1 MPVSKREQPILIYLG
16 ERPTA
21 DRRSLSS
28 FDAAIRSRV
37 THEIVLSVTGMT
49 TISISRRDFARL
61 LGAGAAAA
69 AVRPSLSFAK
79 PTQTV
84 TTPLAEG
91 GIVRLSAN
99 ENPYGP
105 SP

>member
-1 MPVSKREQPILIYLG
+1 MPTSKREEAVSICVG
-16 ERPTA
+16 GTA
-21 DRRSLSS
+21 DRRPPLLEH

-37 THEIVLSVTGMT
+37 THEIVLSVTGMN

-69 AVRPSLSFAK
+69 VVRPPISFAK
-79 PTQTV
+79 PTQSV

-91 GIVRLSAN
+91 QARAL
-99 ENPYGP
+99 ERE
-105 SP
+105 